1 MTENHRVEVA
11 YPELKEL
18 ADAVS
23 DEKTDRYARGSV
35 TTDLEGQRR
44 YMEKYREVTTSDPVQ
59 QGWDT
64 NEPEFHAKTK
74 IFSVM
79 ATAFETELGAE
90 EGRAAVHRARMRQ
103 GEEMGNLMAE
113 KVRANGMP
121 LNLKNFFETFWDYFK
136 WSPKID
142 SEKHYDEDGNMV
154 KYVLRLNCP
163 IGDYLRDNSP
173 DVDFSSNYCDLDEHI
188 IKAYNPNARYSRKH
202 WVPGGDLYS
211 EADLG
216 TRQRRHHRLIRP
228 LGWFV

>member
-1 MTENHRVEVA
+1 MVEYQRVEVA
-11 YPELKEL
+11 HPELKEL
-18 ADAVS
+18 ADAVD
-23 DEKTDRYARGSV
+23 DEKTDSHAHASV
-35 TTDLEGQRR
+35 RTDPDGQRR
-44 YMEKYREVTTSDPVQ
+44 YMEKYREVTATDPIQ

-79 ATAFETELGAE
+79 ATAFETELGTD
-90 EGRAAVHRARMRQ
+90 EGRAAVNRARRRQ
-103 GEEMGNLMAE
+103 GEEMGALMAE
-113 KVRANGMP
+113 KVRAQGKP
-121 LNLKNFFETFWDYFK
+121 LNLENFFEAFWGYFQ

-142 SEKHYDEDGNMV
+142 SERYFDENGHMG

-173 DVDFSSNYCDLDEHI
+173 DIEYSSNYCDLDEYI

-211 EADLG
+211 E
-216 TRQRRHHRLIRP
+216 LIWELDP
-228 LGWFV
+228 EDVID

>member
-1 MTENHRVEVA
+1 VTEYARVEVA
-11 YPELKEL
+11 HPELKEL
-18 ADAVS
+18 ADAVA
-23 DEKTDRYARGSV
+23 DVKTDRYARG
-35 TTDLEGQRR
+35 TETFDLDGQRR
-44 YMEKYREVTTSDPVQ
+44 YMAKYREVTVADPIQ

-79 ATAFETELGAE
+79 AHAFETELGTD
-90 EGRAAVHRARMRQ
+90 EGRAAVNRARLKQ
-103 GEEMGNLMAE
+103 GEEMGKQMAE
-113 KVRANGMP
+113 KVRAQGKP
-121 LNLKNFFETFWDYFK
+121 LNLENFFEVFWGYFQ

-142 SEKHYDEDGNMV
+142 SEKYYDEAGNMV

-173 DVDFSSNYCDLDEHI
+173 DTEFASNYCDLDEYI

-211 EADLG
+211 ELIWEIDAADV
-216 TRQRRHHRLIRP
+216 IA
-228 LGWFV
+228 